1 MELVHEREIA
11 ITDDTGTAYDCVRVY
26 AHAQPGGTWAG
37 FLEFLPIDRGR
48 PVRSGR
54 ETTQSTPDGVSYW
67 ATGLEPVYFEGALA
81 RALRQP
87 VEVVPAEATA
97 AVGRRVAR
105 IEVESVDPQ
114 LPLRVMATRTL
125 VRGFRR
131 RIQDAGTVVYEGPT
145 RDGCYAFLVQFGTD
159 NAAAIVANVLWTELR
174 DAAGVSVEGR
184 RVTNNHAALKDALL
198 AVTAERLA
206 G

>member
-1 MELVHEREIA
+1 MSAALA
-11 ITDDTGTAYDCVRVY
+11 GTALAVPGP
-26 AHAQPGGTWAG
+26 HHGGQPWSWSTSAGG
-37 FLEFLPIDRGR
+37 LEFLPADCSRT
-48 PVRSGR
+48 VRSGR
-54 ETTQSTPDGVSYW
+54 ETTKSTSDGISYG

-87 VEVVPAEATA
+87 VEAVPAAAPA
-97 AVGRRVAR
+97 AVGRRIAR

-131 RIQDAGTVVYEGPT
+131 RIQDTGTIVYEGPT
-145 RDGCYAFLVQFGTD
+145 RAGGDAFLVQFGTD

-184 RVTNNHAALKDALL
+184 RVANNHAALKDALL